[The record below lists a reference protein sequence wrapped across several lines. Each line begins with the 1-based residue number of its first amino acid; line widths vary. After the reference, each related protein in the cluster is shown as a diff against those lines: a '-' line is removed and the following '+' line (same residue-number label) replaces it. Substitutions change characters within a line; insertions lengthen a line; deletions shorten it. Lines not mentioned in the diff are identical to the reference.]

1 MFIHAAFNPF
11 LRLFIIGLL
20 VMCPVNIH
28 LFWVAIEALEKS
40 VKYVQS

>member
-1 MFIHAAFNPF
+1 MQHLIHSYAY
-11 LRLFIIGLL
+11 FIIGLL